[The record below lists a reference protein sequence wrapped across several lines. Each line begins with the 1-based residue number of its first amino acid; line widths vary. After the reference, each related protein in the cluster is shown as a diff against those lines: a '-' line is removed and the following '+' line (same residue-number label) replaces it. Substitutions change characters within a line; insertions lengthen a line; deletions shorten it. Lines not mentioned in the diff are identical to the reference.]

1 MEMDLPHI
9 FRTITSVFEADPLID
24 EFGIVLSLE
33 DGPDGDKVFLV
44 HSEHKLGL
52 LYSAV
57 KPLFQ
62 YTLSKFYEIIKTLK
76 EVRDA
81 HGIETKEVRDAYG
94 IETIACSHDVQSIIQ
109 STSSSVAA
117 VSSSSSSSS
126 LSLLS
131 SSSGPTRDGGGSI
144 RGLRQQLL
152 SYSRVILLIRGDFPM
167 AFSIR
172 KGASVK

>member
-1 MEMDLPHI
+1 MDLPHI
-9 FRTITSVFEADPLID
+9 FRSITSVFESDPLLD

-33 DGPDGDKVFLV
+33 NGPDGEKIFLV

-62 YTLSKFYEIIKTLK
+62 YALSRFYEIIKTLK
-76 EVRDA
+76 EGLGA
-81 HGIETKEVRDAYG
+81 KKQGNETS
-94 IETIACSHDVQSIIQ
+94 ACSHDGQSIIQ
-109 STSSSVAA
+109 LASSSIAA
-117 VSSSSSSSS
+117 ASSSSSSSSSSS
-126 LSLLS
+126 LSF
-131 SSSGPTRDGGGSI
+131 SSGLTHDGGSSI
-144 RGLRQQLL
+144 RELRQQLL

-172 KGASVK
+172 KGMPVI